1 MGVKGSK
8 GKSVLAWAFYDW
20 ANSAFAT
27 CIMAGFFP
35 IFFKQYWCSGMEVS
49 AGTFR
54 LGLANSIGSMIV
66 IVLAPLLGAVS
77 DQAGGKK
84 KFLFFF
90 TLLGAVMSGSLFFVP
105 QGAWLFA
112 FVLYIGGII
121 GFSGGNVFYDSLLIN
136 VATPAESDRVSALG
150 FALGYLGG
158 GLIFAFHVTTTIQP
172 GLFGLPDAGAAVRF
186 SFLSVAAWWIF
197 FSLPL
202 FFLVPESASGP
213 PKRLVTAAAG
223 GCRQLAATFRE
234 IKKARVVLLFLI
246 AYWLYIDGLDT
257 IVRMAVDYGL
267 ALGFSAND
275 LILALLITQFIGFP
289 AALIFGRL
297 GEKIGTKQAI
307 LAGICVYLLVTIWAM
322 FMKSVSQFY
331 LMAAAIGLV
340 QGGVQSLSRSLYSR
354 IIPPDRSAEF
364 FGFYNMLGKFAAV
377 IGPLLMGVISLATG
391 SPRLSLLAVIL
402 LFVIGGAILCL
413 VDEKEGI
420 RLARQLEKTKLPG

>member
-1 MGVKGSK
+1 MKSK
-8 GKSVLAWAFYDW
+8 KEVLSWAFYDW

-35 IFFKQYWCSGMEVS
+35 IFFKQYWCGGMEVS
-49 AGTFR
+49 ASTFR

-66 IVLAPLLGAVS
+66 IVLAPLLGAIS

-90 TLLGAVMSGSLFFVP
+90 TLLGAAMSGSLFFVP

-172 GLFGLPDAGAAVRF
+172 GLFGFPDAGAAVRF
-186 SFLSVAAWWIF
+186 SFLSVASWWIF

-202 FFLVPESASGP
+202 LFWVPESASGP
-213 PKRLVTAAAG
+213 RKRPFKAAAD

-257 IVRMAVDYGL
+257 IVRMAVDYGM

-322 FMKSVSQFY
+322 FMKSVTQFY

-354 IIPPDRSAEF
+354 IIPPGRSAEF